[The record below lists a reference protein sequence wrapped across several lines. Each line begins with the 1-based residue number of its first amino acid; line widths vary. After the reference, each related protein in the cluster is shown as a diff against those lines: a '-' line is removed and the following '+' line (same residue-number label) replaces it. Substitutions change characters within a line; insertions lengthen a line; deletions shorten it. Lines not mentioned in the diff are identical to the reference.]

1 MIFLMESVTPSSRGA
16 VSGDETG
23 FKRHEPVP
31 FSLDERVLAG
41 NGREASDRDAMCRAR
56 RRAGDSLFRMARCS
70 LTLRLSMRDSMFSI
84 CIARSRA
91 E

>member
-41 NGREASDRDAMCRAR
+41 NGREASDGDAMLER
-56 RRAGDSLFRMARCS
+56 GDVQG
-70 LTLRLSMRDSMFSI
+70 I
-84 CIARSRA
+84 RSPGWRVVV
-91 E
+91 

>member
-41 NGREASDRDAMCRAR
+41 NGREASDRDAMCRV
-56 RRAGDSLFRMARCS
+56 GL
-70 LTLRLSMRDSMFSI
+70 
-84 CIARSRA
+84 
-91 E
+91 